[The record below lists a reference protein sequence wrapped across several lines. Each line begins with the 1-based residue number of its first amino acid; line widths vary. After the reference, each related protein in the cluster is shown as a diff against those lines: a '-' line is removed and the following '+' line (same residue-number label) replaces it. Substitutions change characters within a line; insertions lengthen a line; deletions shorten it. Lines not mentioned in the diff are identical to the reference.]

1 LNTIS
6 EEQRQSLNYFVGK
19 IVTLLVPPINRPL
32 DDKGMLSYF
41 LGRVTKIDNFGLW
54 YEHLETG
61 CKSFIF
67 FHNLISIAEEVFVE
81 KETEKQEKISVKK
94 NEVPKSV
101 EDLSNL
107 L

>member
-1 LNTIS
+1 
-6 EEQRQSLNYFVGK
+6 
-19 IVTLLVPPINRPL
+19 VPPINRPL

-41 LGRVTKIDNFGLW
+41 LGRVTKIDNCGLW
-54 YEHLETG
+54 YEHIETR

-67 FHNLISIAEEVFVE
+67 FNNLISIAEEIFVE
-81 KETEKQEKISVKK
+81 KETEKEDISVKK
-94 NEVPKSV
+94 QEVPKNV